1 MKAGQVF
8 VVLTAAA
15 LAGCQTMSDDPP
27 RATAGLEATKG
38 NKTVGEVT
46 FEQVG
51 GKVQVTAQII
61 GLKAGQEHGLHIH
74 EVGDCSSGDGMKTR
88 RRPAWHAFY
97 GGPTSI
103 EGLAEHLGHFSMYEI
118 VYRDLSN
125 RMHGGDLY
133 GGVCVEDGHLSIL
146 GLLRTE
152 DIKDWASV
160 AATFG
165 LSSIRLMVMHC
176 RPEEITDGSFL
187 RWYEADVKKWN
198 AILDECAADGA
209 MPEGHL

>member
-1 MKAGQVF
+1 MRSTDSAGKKLRKDEQDAGIHFLRGVSDELIDAQVMKNR
-8 VVLTAAA
+8 LTRQKP
-15 LAGCQTMSDDPP
+15 GWG
-27 RATAGLEATKG
+27 TAYTEWKRLRE
-38 NKTVGEVT
+38 
-46 FEQVG
+46 
-51 GKVQVTAQII
+51 
-61 GLKAGQEHGLHIH
+61 
-74 EVGDCSSGDGMKTR
+74 KTR